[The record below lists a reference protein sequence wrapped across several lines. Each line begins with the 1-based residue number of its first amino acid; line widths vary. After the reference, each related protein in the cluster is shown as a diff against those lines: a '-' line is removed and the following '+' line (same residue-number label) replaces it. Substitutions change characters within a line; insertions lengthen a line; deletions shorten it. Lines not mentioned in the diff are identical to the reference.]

1 MTEIIVGVGG
11 LIALFVMLALR
22 VPVGMTLLTIGFFG
36 IAALSGWKPAM
47 ATMTSTAFS
56 MSSNYSLMVI
66 PMFLMMGNIATTS
79 GLSRRL
85 FDAAYAWVGS
95 FRGGL
100 ASATVLGCAS
110 FAAVSGSSVAT
121 AVTIGQVALPEMRRF
136 RYLPKLATGVVA
148 AGGTLGILIPP
159 SAPFVVY
166 ALLTDQS
173 IGRLFIAGIL
183 PGILLTAV
191 FILTITIL
199 TWRKPEIAPPGPHI
213 PFADKLRAFGG
224 SSPLIAVILISIGG
238 IYLGIFTPVEA
249 SGIGAFLTATIAL
262 GARLMKFRQLVP
274 VLVES
279 VRATAMLFMIVI
291 GASVFGP
298 FLSLSHIP
306 TLVGEAM
313 ATLNFG
319 VIGTLVM
326 ILAVMIVLGT
336 FLETFS
342 MLVISMPIFF
352 PIIVKLGI
360 DPIWFGVLIV
370 VTVEMGLI
378 TPPVGLNVYV
388 IKGLAPDVPMGQ
400 IFEGIIPFLVAM
412 LITLAILVAFPAISL
427 WLPNSMFN

>member
-1 MTEIIVGVGG
+1 MSELVVGSLG
-11 LIALFVMLALR
+11 LIALFAVLALR
-22 VPVGMTLLTIGFFG
+22 MPVGLALLSVGFFG
-36 IAALSGWKPAM
+36 IAALNGWKAAM
-47 ATMTSTAFS
+47 ATMTSTAYS
-56 MSSNYSLMVI
+56 LSSNYSLVVI
-66 PMFLMMGNIATTS
+66 PMFLLMGNIATAS

-85 FDAAYAWVGS
+85 FDAAYAWVGA

-100 ASATVLGCAS
+100 ASATVIGCAT

-121 AVTIGQVALPEMRRF
+121 AVTIGQVALPQMRRF
-136 RYLPKLATGVVA
+136 GYLPKLATGVVA

-183 PGILLTAV
+183 PGILLTAM
-191 FILTITIL
+191 FILTITIHAWL
-199 TWRKPEIAPPGPHI
+199 KPGIAPPGPRV
-213 PFADKLRAFGG
+213 PFSERLRAVGG
-224 SSPLIAVILISIGG
+224 STPLLAVILISIGG
-238 IYLGIFTPVEA
+238 IYVGAFTPVEA
-249 SGIGAFLTATIAL
+249 SGVGAFLTAAIVL
-262 GARLMKFRQLVP
+262 CGRMMRLRDFLP

-279 VRATAMLFMIVI
+279 TRATAMLFMIVI

-306 TLVGEAM
+306 NEIGQAM
-313 ATLNFG
+313 AALHLGAT
-319 VIGTLVM
+319 GTLIM

-342 MLVISMPIFF
+342 MLVIAMPIFF

-360 DPIWFGVLIV
+360 DPVWFGVLIV

-388 IKGLAPDVPMGQ
+388 IKGLAPDVPIGQ
-400 IFEGIIPFLVAM
+400 IFAGIIPFLFAM
-412 LITLAILVAFPAISL
+412 LATLGVLVAFPQISL

>member
-11 LIALFVMLALR
+11 LIALSVMLALR

-199 TWRKPEIAPPGPHI
+199 AWRRPEIAPPGPHI

-238 IYLGIFTPVEA
+238 TYLGIFTPVEA
-249 SGIGAFLTATIAL
+249 SGIGAFLTAAIAL
-262 GARLMKFRQLVP
+262 GARLMTVRQLVP

-319 VIGTLVM
+319 VIGTLIM
-326 ILAVMIVLGT
+326 ILAVMIVFGT

-342 MLVISMPIFF
+342 MLVISMTIFF
-352 PIIVKLGI
+352 SIIVKLGI

-400 IFEGIIPFLVAM
+400 IFEGIIPFLFAM
-412 LITLAILVAFPAISL
+412 LITLAILVTFPAISL

>member
-1 MTEIIVGVGG
+1 M
-11 LIALFVMLALR
+11 IALFAMLALR
-22 VPVGMTLLTIGFFG
+22 VPVGMTLLAIGFFG
-36 IAALSGWKPAM
+36 IASLGGWKPAM
-47 ATMTSTAFS
+47 ATMTSTVFS

-183 PGILLTAV
+183 PGILLTV
-191 FILTITIL
+191 MFILTVTIL
-199 TWRKPEIAPPGPHI
+199 AWRRPEIAPPGPRI
-213 PFADKLRAFGG
+213 PFAGKLRAFGG

-249 SGIGAFLTATIAL
+249 SGIGAFLTAAIAL
-262 GARLMKFRQLVP
+262 GARLLTFRQLVP

-319 VIGTLVM
+319 VTGTLVM

-400 IFEGIIPFLVAM
+400 IFQGIIPFLFAM